1 MSSHFL
7 SKLLLAGVMASALVA
22 CGGGSG
28 GGSSGSTSTMTSAQG
43 GNVSLSISDAS
54 TEDWATIGVKVL
66 TIALVP
72 QNGGSNVTVY
82 TAPSTAP
89 VINLVQLDQLG
100 ELIGNASVPAGAY
113 SSAVIMISANPG
125 DVLLTA
131 ASDPSTGFTGTPGA
145 TVPSSDIEIQNTQGT
160 APNLT
165 VTVPVKFASPL
176 VVNANSNN
184 QLDIEFDLAH
194 PAFLVGRIAVGGGA
208 TVWAVNF
215 RGPLRH
221 RRVPDIAWF
230 VLRHLYGDVTAAAG
244 TSLTVTKEFPTEPLV
259 SPETYVTS
267 TQSITISL
275 DQTSGAGT
283 IFYDL
288 DSKPVTP
295 VTISNFSQLP
305 TSVLSA
311 LTSGT
316 EQVRVAA
323 RYQQDGTLAATR
335 IYASSSFDT
344 VWDSPE
350 GHVLHVNPT
359 TGMVTM
365 QNDLG
370 QPVQFQVSSSTVIY
384 FRAPQSALADATPI
398 STNGQQFVA
407 DGNLVRGFKV
417 HVTADLTV
425 SPIVAD
431 SIDIETARFD
441 GTISSP
447 STTGFTYT
455 HHFRTVADD
464 YQSAATPN
472 GITLSYIANTM
483 ANGTNPVPSADGAAI
498 EGYKWWD
505 FAYPVATF
513 DCCASTAIADWVSA
527 TDGAI
532 SFGGTPAAIP
542 AYGTSFAAWNPA
554 ASTPGWAAAASI
566 LDPSLLPLGT
576 VVAPLTPQSS
586 GSSIYNFTMTVPGA
600 ASGTTATIDVN
611 TATDSATLVYEVSFA
626 NNKLTITPLDI
637 TQSANLMT
645 LQNTLTAGAIVEVY
659 AVPVANASNTAMG
672 YVLAYFSGDLP
683 SMQTSA
689 QE

>member
-1 MSSHFL
+1 MSSHVL
-7 SKLLLAGVMASALVA
+7 SKLLLAGAMTSVVA
-22 CGGGSG
+22 ACGGGGSG
-28 GGSSGSTSTMTSAQG
+28 GGASSSTSTVTSAQN

-66 TIALVP
+66 SIALVP

-82 TAPSTAP
+82 IAPSTAP

-100 ELIGNASVPAGAY
+100 ELIGNASVPAGTY
-113 SSAVIMISANPG
+113 SGAVITIAANPG

-131 ASDPSTGFTGTPGA
+131 TSDPSATFTGTPGA
-145 TVPSSDIEIQNTQGT
+145 AIPSSDIEIQNTQGT
-160 APNLT
+160 APNLA
-165 VTVPVKFASPL
+165 VTVPVKFVSPL
-176 VVNANSNN
+176 VVNANSDN

-194 PAFLVGRIAVGGGA
+194 PAFLVGRVSVGGGA

-215 RGPLRH
+215 DGPLRH
-221 RRVPDIAWF
+221 HRLPDIAWL
-230 VLRHLYGDVTAAAG
+230 VLRHLYGEVTAAAG
-244 TSLTVTKEFPTEPLV
+244 TSMTVTKEFPTEPLV
-259 SPETYVTS
+259 SPETYVRT

-275 DQTSGAGT
+275 DQTSGGGT

-288 DSKPVTP
+288 DSSPVTP

-305 TSVLSA
+305 TSVLAA

-316 EQVRVAA
+316 EQVRVVA
-323 RYQQDGTLAATR
+323 RYQEDGTLAATR
-335 IYASSSFDT
+335 IFASSGFDP

-350 GHVLHVNPT
+350 GHVTHVNRT
-359 TGMVTM
+359 TGMVTV

-370 QPVQFQVSSSTVIY
+370 QAVQLQVRSDTLIY

-398 STNGQQFVA
+398 STNGRQFLA
-407 DGNLVRGFKV
+407 DGNLIRGFKV

-425 SPIVAD
+425 SPMVAE

-441 GTISSP
+441 GTVSSP
-447 STTGFTYT
+447 STTGFMYT

-464 YQSAATPN
+464 YQSAANPN
-472 GITLSYIANTM
+472 GITLSYIPNTM

-498 EGYKWWD
+498 DGYKWWD

-513 DCCASTAIADWVSA
+513 DCCGATAIADWVSA

-532 SFGGTPAAIP
+532 NFGGTLAAIP
-542 AYGTSFAAWNPA
+542 AYGTSFAAWNSA
-554 ASTPGWAAAASI
+554 ASTPGWAAAVSI

-576 VVAPLTPQSS
+576 VVAPLMQKSASS
-586 GSSIYNFTMTVPGA
+586 SVYDFTMTVPGA
-600 ASGTTATIDVN
+600 ASGTAATIDVD
-611 TATDSATLVYEVSFA
+611 TATDSATLVYEVSFG
-626 NNKLTITPLDI
+626 NDKLKITPLDI
-637 TQSANLMT
+637 TQPANLMK

-659 AVPVANASNTAMG
+659 AVPVANGSNTATG

-683 SMQTSA
+683 SM
-689 QE
+689 

>member
-1 MSSHFL
+1 MSSQFL
-7 SKLLLAGVMASALVA
+7 SKLLLAGAMASALVA

-28 GGSSGSTSTMTSAQG
+28 GGSSGSTSTVTSAQN
-43 GNVSLSISDAS
+43 GNVSLSISDAF

-66 TIALVP
+66 SIALVP
-72 QNGGSNVTVY
+72 QSGGSNVTVY

-89 VINLVQLDQLG
+89 VINLVQLDQLS
-100 ELIGNASVPAGAY
+100 ELIGNASVPAGTY
-113 SSAVIMISANPG
+113 SSAVITISGNPG

-131 ASDPSTGFTGTPGA
+131 ASDPSTSFTGTPAA
-145 TVPSSDIEIQNTQGT
+145 TIPSSDIEIQNTQGT

-165 VTVPVKFASPL
+165 VTVPVKFVSPF
-176 VVNANSNN
+176 VVNATSNN

-194 PAFLVGRIAVGGGA
+194 PAFLVGRVPVGGGA

-215 RGPLRH
+215 NGPLRH
-221 RRVPDIAWF
+221 HRVPDVAWF
-230 VLRHLYGDVTAAAG
+230 VLRHLYGQVTAAAG
-244 TSLTVTKEFPTEPLV
+244 TSMTVTKEFPTEPLV
-259 SPETYVTS
+259 SPETYVTAA
-267 TQSITISL
+267 QSITISL
-275 DQTSGAGT
+275 DQSSGGGT

-288 DSKPVTP
+288 DSSPITP

-311 LTSGT
+311 LTSGA

-359 TGMVTM
+359 TGMVTV

-370 QPVQFQVSSSTVIY
+370 QPVSFQVSSSTLIY
-384 FRAPQSALADATPI
+384 FRAPQNALADATPI

-425 SPIVAD
+425 SPMVAD

-464 YQSAATPN
+464 YQSAANPN
-472 GITLSYIANTM
+472 GITLSYVPNTT

-505 FAYPVATF
+505 FAYPVTTF

-527 TDGAI
+527 TNGAI
-532 SFGGTPAAIP
+532 NFGGMLAPIP
-542 AYGTSFAAWNPA
+542 AYGTSFAAWDSA
-554 ASTPGWAAAASI
+554 AGTPGWAAAASI
-566 LDPSLLPLGT
+566 LDPSILPLGT
-576 VVAPLTPQSS
+576 VVAPLTQKSS
-586 GSSIYNFTMTVPGA
+586 GSSVYDFTMTVPGA

-626 NNKLTITPLDI
+626 NNKLKIMPLDI

-683 SMQTSA
+683 SMQTST